1 MRPAYVAVVLAALA
15 LAVAAW
21 FGPPTAFAHA
31 RLVSSN
37 PPAGARLDTPP
48 AEVVLGFSEPVSV
61 QLSSIKLYDRAHRE
75 IPADV
80 PRTGEGTGSVTIRA
94 AVRDRLAPGYYLVE
108 WRAVSAVDGH
118 LTVGLFAFRVL
129 GPGEGAASTTPAGT
143 EGQQDEAIP
152 PDVSGVPLEGRGE
165 NPDPLRLLVRTVMLA
180 GAAFLLGSAVFS
192 LSVVE
197 PTAQEDRAAAAL
209 MPVVVRR
216 FGYTGTVAACLL
228 ILALVFDLVG
238 EVASVGG
245 GGYGAVPESGW
256 LARELLTATRYG
268 LGWSL
273 KILAAIGLL
282 AIAVYLWK
290 RRKGPVLKLGP
301 TPWDLM
307 TASGSLLLLGEA
319 ITSHAAAAESGH
331 AGGHVLGLPLPVV
344 SDWLHLVVASVWA
357 GGLAYMALVLF
368 PVLRRAAPSPEE
380 RRRLLA
386 RAVPRFSR
394 LAVFSVLV
402 LAVTGTYNLLIH
414 STNLTSIAG
423 SAYGWVLAAKIALFV
438 ALVAI
443 GAVNLLRLSPRLQ
456 GTTRMLAG
464 LVPTAGA
471 RRQLRSLPAPGPPNP
486 GAGAGVEQNVQAGE
500 PGSEAVRAVNR
511 LSRNVMVEVG
521 LVMVVLGLAA
531 MLTLLPPPGGA
542 GTTYAGGGRG
552 GAQGAASTPTPGAGP
567 TPTGTL
573 LPAPAWAGTVTA
585 TAESSY
591 GGYRLLLNAR
601 HSPEG
606 DQLTLDIGR
615 VSGGAP
621 ALTDVSKVRF
631 RITPQQV
638 VDTVSTSY
646 LALEQGGSGEGAD
659 RRVWALAGPLL
670 PVEGEYLITT
680 VAERTSAPDL
690 KAQYLLT
697 LTADRLEARAIP
709 VTEVRLATSPA
720 PPVTGVVTLTVS
732 LVDASGRPATAGS
745 GPANGETAVF
755 VRLSHPATGQTGPDQ
770 AMQPVPGQDGSYRLP
785 VRLDS
790 IGSWLLVFTIKRN
803 SLPAISTDASI
814 EVQKQK

>member
-165 NPDPLRLLVRTVMLA
+165 NPDPLRLLVRAVMLA

-368 PVLRRAAPSPEE
+368 PVLRRAAPAPEE
-380 RRRLLA
+380 RRKLLA

-414 STNLTSIAG
+414 STDLTSIAG
-423 SAYGWVLAAKIALFV
+423 SAYGWVLAAKIALFI
-438 ALVAI
+438 ALVTI

-471 RRQLRSLPAPGPPNP
+471 RRQFRPRPAPGPRNP
-486 GAGAGVEQNVQAGE
+486 GAGVEQNAQAGG
-500 PGSEAVRAVNR
+500 PGSEAVEAVNR
-511 LSRNVMVEVG
+511 LSRNVLVEVG
-521 LVMVVLGLAA
+521 LVVVVLGLAA
-531 MLTLLPPPGGA
+531 TLTLLPPPGGA
-542 GTTYAGGGRG
+542 GTTYAGGGQGVAQG
-552 GAQGAASTPTPGAGP
+552 GASTLA
-567 TPTGTL
+567 
-573 LPAPAWAGTVTA
+573 PAPIPTSVPTLAPTWTGTVTA
-585 TAESSY
+585 TVESSY
-591 GGYRLLLNAR
+591 GGYRLLLSAR

-615 VSGGAP
+615 ASGDAP

-631 RITPQQV
+631 RITPQQAA
-638 VDTVSTSY
+638 DTVSTSY
-646 LALEQGGSGEGAD
+646 PASEQGGSGAD
-659 RRVWALAGPLL
+659 RQVWALTGPLL

-697 LTADRLEARAIP
+697 LTADRLEAQAIP
-709 VTEVRLATSPA
+709 VTEVWLATSPA

-745 GPANGETAVF
+745 GPASGETAVF

-770 AMQPVPGQDGSYRLP
+770 AMQPVPEHNGSYRLP

-790 IGSWLLVFTIKRN
+790 AGSWLLVFTIKRDG
-803 SLPAISTDASI
+803 LPTISTDASI
-814 EVQKQK
+814 EVQK